1 MTLQDNMPEN
11 KSFPI
16 RMFAKA
22 VLLISLFLPFLH
34 ALPNA
39 GDLSL
44 KVSSGRVSTCR
55 ELTYTMN
62 LTGAQNFEQ
71 SYKVHPSVSD
81 DPFYTAPAN
90 STGAPA
96 GSVLKIERDS
106 DTSLYTIPPTLS
118 LSRFMYQS
126 KTLNGT
132 LVPVSGF
139 ILWPY
144 AARPHH
150 GGYPFITWAHGTS
163 GSSKEC
169 APSNIQNL
177 WYNFQGLYELAIHGY
192 VVVATD
198 YAGLGVSKDALG
210 KSIIHEYTT
219 GPAQANDLYYS
230 VLAAQQAFPILSK
243 EFVAMGHS
251 EGGGAAWAFAET
263 LAAEPL
269 TGYLGTVA
277 LSPFTRV
284 LDLPPEEPI
293 IPAILLFLVPNL
305 QRNFGPF
312 APEEI
317 FTSEGLQSLKTLD
330 QLNGCTT
337 IMYQLV
343 GPDLLKPG
351 WQNNTSIQRY
361 QEAAAN
367 GRKPLNGPLLIIQG
381 GADPIIHPPTVEAA
395 INDTVQKIPSSQI
408 EFHLLPNVTHT
419 PTMYAGFTI
428 YLEWINSRFA
438 GEPVKGGYHSSV
450 ATLARPASSLQTEA
464 NWFIQKQLQRYQMT

>member
-1 MTLQDNMPEN
+1 MPRYVASQN
-11 KSFPI
+11 CI
-16 RMFAKA
+16 LAKA
-22 VLLISLFLPFLH
+22 VPLVLLLCSSITK

-39 GDLSL
+39 EEGSPAVPSGSVLLSQQ
-44 KVSSGRVSTCR
+44 TN
-55 ELTYTMN
+55 YTLN
-62 LTGAQNFEQ
+62 LTGAHDFEQ
-71 SYKVHPSVSD
+71 SYKVHPSISD
-81 DPFYTAPAN
+81 DSFYAAPAN

-96 GSVLKIERDS
+96 GALLKVERECN
-106 DTSLYTIPPTLS
+106 TSLYTLPPTLS

-144 AARPHH
+144 AARPHQ
-150 GGYPFITWAHGTS
+150 GGFPFIAWAHGTS

-177 WYNFQGLYELAIHGY
+177 WYHFQGLYELAIHGY

-198 YAGLGVSKDALG
+198 YAGLGVSEDASG
-210 KSIIHEYTT
+210 NSIIHEYAT
-219 GPAQANDLYYS
+219 GPAQSNDLFYS
-230 VLAAQQAFPILSK
+230 VSAARQAFTHVSDDFI
-243 EFVAMGHS
+243 AMGHS
-251 EGGGAAWAFAET
+251 EGGGAAWAFAEK

-269 TGYLGTVA
+269 RGYLGTVA
-277 LSPFTRV
+277 LSPFTSI

-312 APEEI
+312 APEDI
-317 FTSEGLQSLKTLD
+317 FTPKGLQSLQVLN
-330 QLNGCTT
+330 QLEGCTT
-337 IMYQLV
+337 IIYQIV

-367 GRKPLNGPLLIIQG
+367 GRKPINGPLLMIQG
-381 GADPIIHPPTVEAA
+381 GADPIINSSTVEAA
-395 INDTVQKIPSSQI
+395 INDTVQRIPSSQI
-408 EFHLLPNVTHT
+408 EYHLLPNVTHS
-419 PTMYAGFTI
+419 PTMYAGLPI
-428 YLEWINSRFA
+428 YLEWINARFA
-438 GEPVKGGYHSSV
+438 REPARGGYHRSV
-450 ATLARPASSLQTEA
+450 ATLARPFASFQTEA
-464 NWFIQKQLQRYQMT
+464 NWFIQKQLQPYQMT